1 MIGIKHCCTDEN
13 KVEETLSD
21 DLTRRDKNK
30 MNKYLLIIV
39 VGLIFTGGVF
49 FLKGQIES
57 VSHDQ
62 NINEYDKTT
71 IPVLYDLE
79 QYK

>member
-30 MNKYLLIIV
+30 MNKYLLTIV
-39 VGLIFTGGVF
+39 LIFLVTFVKINSGIYY
-49 FLKGQIES
+49 FLNYS
-57 VSHDQ
+57 CCSF
-62 NINEYDKTT
+62 DKQL
-71 IPVLYDLE
+71 VHSRLFR
-79 QYK
+79 K